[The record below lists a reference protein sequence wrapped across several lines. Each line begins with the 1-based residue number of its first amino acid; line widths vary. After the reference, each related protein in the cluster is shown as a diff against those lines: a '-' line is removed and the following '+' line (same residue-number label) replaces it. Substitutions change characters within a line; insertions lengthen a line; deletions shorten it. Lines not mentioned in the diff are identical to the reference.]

1 MGVVKRRRSPPEGTH
16 SEPKSLI
23 ARAAVGAAV
32 VVVIIVAALQSQMLL
47 WRPTGHYVV
56 LEEEEEVR
64 LQPVIC
70 ISLRLQFR
78 IIINQRRS
86 TDYI

>member
-1 MGVVKRRRSPPEGTH
+1 MTSEAANAGTTYISKEARRGRCKEKEIPPEGTH

-32 VVVIIVAALQSQMLL
+32 VVVIIVAALQSQLLL

-56 LEEEEEVR
+56 
-64 LQPVIC
+64 
-70 ISLRLQFR
+70 
-78 IIINQRRS
+78 
-86 TDYI
+86 